1 MSGQPEESRSSE
13 ELNEEGAGLGM
24 SEDDNTFE
32 PEEDPDAVD
41 DPDDHPGSGGTLS
54 YEEEASAAL
63 RAVGDEPPTQLTHDE
78 EALVQEAIPV
88 PDEQREVE
96 VTEDDDDAL

>member
-32 PEEDPDAVD
+32 PEEDPD
-41 DPDDHPGSGGTLS
+41 
-54 YEEEASAAL
+54 
-63 RAVGDEPPTQLTHDE
+63 
-78 EALVQEAIPV
+78 
-88 PDEQREVE
+88 
-96 VTEDDDDAL
+96 